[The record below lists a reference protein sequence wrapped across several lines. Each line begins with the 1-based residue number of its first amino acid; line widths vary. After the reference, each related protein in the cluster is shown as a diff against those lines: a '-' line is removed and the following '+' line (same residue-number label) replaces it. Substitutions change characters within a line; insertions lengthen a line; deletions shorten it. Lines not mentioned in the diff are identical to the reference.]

1 MNGIFIGYHNT
12 KSFSGF
18 EYLTRIELEDIMFGS
33 ESLSLKDF
41 FFSKISISR
50 QTQPQKKNRRKIG
63 WCGIWHFAE
72 FATMAT
78 QEIRHRFSQ
87 PNSTSV
93 FLPDNDRLH
102 GHLDHPTWPRSERAQ
117 KDNEIVFPP
126 TFLHRPRREKNLGIF
141 RNWLSSTTSFVS
153 SGGSFDWAPNN
164 R

>member
-50 QTQPQKKNRRKIG
+50 QTQPQKKNKQ
-63 WCGIWHFAE
+63 A
-72 FATMAT
+72 
-78 QEIRHRFSQ
+78 
-87 PNSTSV
+87 
-93 FLPDNDRLH
+93 
-102 GHLDHPTWPRSERAQ
+102 
-117 KDNEIVFPP
+117 K
-126 TFLHRPRREKNLGIF
+126 
-141 RNWLSSTTSFVS
+141 NWLMRHMAF
-153 SGGSFDWAPNN
+153 